1 MQNIIDRFIS
11 YVTIDTQSN
20 PKFKST
26 PSTKKQWDLA
36 NKLVEELK
44 AIGMQDVTIDKKAYI
59 MATLPSNVEH
69 EVPVI
74 GFVSHFD
81 TSPDFSG
88 TNVNPQ
94 IITDYDG
101 NDIVLNEEQNIIL
114 SPDYFKDLLQY
125 KRQTLITT
133 DGTTLLGADD
143 KAGIT
148 EIVTAMEYLI
158 NNPEIKHGKIQVGFT
173 PDEEI
178 GRGAHFFDVEKFGA
192 EWAYTMDGS
201 QIGELE
207 YENFNAAGAKITFK
221 GKSVHPGYAKGKM
234 INSMLIANDFISQL
248 PANEVPEKTKGYEG
262 FYHVHHFNGSL
273 EETVVELII
282 RDHDS
287 KLFEKRKKNI
297 QKIVDKINAKFE
309 KQFGEAIAIVEI
321 EDQYYNMKEKVL
333 PVKHIVDIAEKAML
347 ELNIKPI
354 IKPIRGG
361 TDGSQLSY
369 MGLPCPNIFAGGHNF
384 HGKYEYVPVESMQ
397 KAVEVIVKIA
407 ELTALPNFGL
417 EEKAEIETEEKI
429 KPKKEKKSKKEK
441 EKKDKKKAKAR
452 AKAKSKSKDKKKK
465 KK

>member
-1 MQNIIDRFIS
+1 MQHIIDRFIS
-11 YVTIDTQSN
+11 YVTIDTESN
-20 PKFKST
+20 PNSETT
-26 PSTKKQWDLA
+26 PSTEKQWVLA

-44 AIGMQDVTIDKKAYI
+44 AIGMQNVSIDDKAYI
-59 MATLPSNVEH
+59 MASLPSNVDH
-69 EVPVI
+69 EVPTI
-74 GFVSHFD
+74 GFISHFD

-88 TNVNPQ
+88 ANVKPQ
-94 IITDYDG
+94 IIKDYDG
-101 NDIVLNEEQNIIL
+101 KDIVLNTEQNIIL
-114 SPDYFKDLLQY
+114 SPNYFKDLLQY
-125 KRQTLITT
+125 KGQTLITT

-148 EIVTAMEYLI
+148 EIVTAMEFLI
-158 NNPEIKHGKIQVGFT
+158 QNPEIKHGKIQVGFT

-234 INSMLIANDFISQL
+234 INSMLIANSFISEL
-248 PANEVPEKTKGYEG
+248 PSDEVPEKTKGYEG
-262 FYHVHHFNGSL
+262 FYHVHHFNGSI

-282 RDHDS
+282 RDHNS
-287 KLFEKRKKNI
+287 KKFEKRKEKI
-297 QKIVDKINAKFE
+297 QKIANKINKKFA
-309 KQFGEAIAIVEI
+309 KQFGGDIVVAEI
-321 EDQYYNMKEKVL
+321 KDQYYNMKEKVV
-333 PVKHIVDIAEKAML
+333 PVKHIVDIAEKAMK
-347 ELNIKPI
+347 ELKIKPI

-407 ELTALPNFGL
+407 ELTALPNYGL
-417 EEKAEIETEEKI
+417 EST
-429 KPKKEKKSKKEK
+429 KKGK
-441 EKKDKKKAKAR
+441 
-452 AKAKSKSKDKKKK
+452 
-465 KK
+465 